1 MLVQELLIAKRDLKL
16 SKLSKKYSRYEGM
29 IIDDLGYI
37 RQTREEMEVVFT
49 LLAERYER
57 GSVLLTSNLPFS
69 KWEGIFKDPM
79 TSAAA
84 IDRLVHH
91 SIIVELNIP
100 SFRLKQAMSNV
111 QSLGSETATHLVLRA
126 TITVAVLTEELAEE

>member
-16 SKLSKKYSRYEGM
+16 SKQIKKYAQFEGM

-57 GSVLLTSNLPFS
+57 GSVLLNQQSSVLEVGRNFQRSNDDGGRHRSPGAS
-69 KWEGIFKDPM
+69 Q
-79 TSAAA
+79 
-84 IDRLVHH
+84 HH
-91 SIIVELNIP
+91 HRTKHSQL
-100 SFRLKQAMSNV
+100 SS
-111 QSLGSETATHLVLRA
+111 
-126 TITVAVLTEELAEE
+126 